1 MILSFIS
8 RWLIEQSKY
17 KVYKNWKH
25 WYCKDH
31 AQGGVIWSKTFYW
44 KKYEVKEKTT
54 IGYFPKV
61 LTEEEL
67 KSKYPNY
74 IDFEFIKTEYGTYQV
89 LATPIEYVEVVKS
102 NNKDQ
107 YPINGIKD
115 KFWYG
120 LIK

>member
-1 MILSFIS
+1 MIL
-8 RWLIEQSKY
+8 
-17 KVYKNWKH
+17 
-25 WYCKDH
+25 
-31 AQGGVIWSKTFYW
+31 QGPCTRGVIWSKTFYW
-44 KKYEVKEKTT
+44 KNYEVKEKTT

-115 KFWYG
+115 KFWYE